1 MKQAEIDKAVAEMDS
16 KRLLTLE
23 MRMDKLEAS
32 NAKIMEDVHAL
43 LERLVEIFA
52 DRARNL

>member
-32 NAKIMEDVHAL
+32 NAKIMQDVHAL

>member
-32 NAKIMEDVHAL
+32 NAKIMQDVHAL
-43 LERLVEIFA
+43 IERLVEIFA
-52 DRARNL
+52 DRARNR